1 MSSADGSLDFDAQQ
15 TRTIGTAPLSIA
27 LIGPDEAR
35 RSVVAKALAETRR
48 AKVREFNSYPPELK
62 YLQPMKAQFDVL
74 ILDLDS
80 EPDFVLDLVERASVN
95 DAVTIMVYS
104 ESRETKLAVRAMRAG
119 VREYLLLP
127 LEQGAVAEA
136 LTRIEL
142 LLQEKPAPREAA
154 TGSLLVFVG
163 SKGGAGVTTV
173 ACNIAIAMAQ
183 TAEQR
188 ILLIDLALPIGDAAL
203 CLGIAANYS
212 TDDALKN
219 IERLDAT
226 FLQDLLEKHR
236 SGVFVLAAPTNV
248 PEVEVSKESIAK
260 LIAVARRGF
269 DHVIVDAGSRIDVA
283 AKTLFKDAS
292 TVYLVTQTGISDLRN
307 SNRLIA
313 QFFAAGKPN
322 LEIVINRFESRL
334 LESVNEDVIAKAIG
348 KPVRWTIPNDSAAA
362 RELQYGETG
371 VADTAI
377 SRICLK
383 MASSING
390 SPAPQ
395 EIKKR
400 AGLRSLGRSI
410 AKAIPGDDE
419 PLSITITPP
428 VIVPTTPAITWPE
441 PEPIAYGAALG
452 GAQLNASTSIP
463 GRFDYSP
470 APGKVLP
477 AGVHELTVTFTPEDS
492 ANYAAARAAV
502 PLTVAK
508 ATPALHWPA
517 PGKIAYGAALGGA
530 QLNASTSI
538 PGRFD
543 YSPAPGKVLPAGVHE
558 LTVTFTPEDSANYAA
573 ARAAVPL
580 TVAKATP
587 ALHWPAPDPVPYGTL
602 LSTAQLCA
610 AAPIP
615 GTFEYSPGLGA
626 LLATGEHKLTAV
638 FIPEDTSN
646 YSPSQ
651 TATSLIVAKATPA
664 ITWQAPEP
672 IAYGSKLTSAQLNA
686 KASVPGCFVYAPAAG
701 EAPGPDV
708 HEIAVTF
715 TPADALNYTTARAVV
730 PLARVAEKLLPHIT
744 WPEPSAISYGT
755 ALSAAQLNATA
766 SVPGIFVYTP
776 SAGHVL
782 APGRYTLSASFTPSD
797 AEKYAT
803 AEASVVLIVEG
814 LPDVAL
820 PPTVE
825 APSTQLPTAINF
837 AGTDSAPEAVT
848 SEHAAAKTTT
858 RQTRTYKG
866 AVYEKG
872 EDNQWHLQKK

>member
-517 PGKIAYGAALGGA
+517 P
-530 QLNASTSI
+530 
-538 PGRFD
+538 
-543 YSPAPGKVLPAGVHE
+543 
-558 LTVTFTPEDSANYAA
+558 
-573 ARAAVPL
+573 
-580 TVAKATP
+580 
-587 ALHWPAPDPVPYGTL
+587 DPVPYGTL